1 MKERIRVY
9 HKDGSL
15 LKDREGNAVE
25 LSAVEMT
32 DGWMEDCFVQTTIE
46 SAYPINFSIGDYIVY
61 RGERYELNYDPGKAK
76 TARAGSGRGAFR
88 YENVKLNALQ
98 DELVRAQFLDVVLG
112 MENTEEQTIP
122 YTALPKFGFYV
133 QTVDDLLDRIQAN
146 MDEQMGAGLW
156 ALYSRNK
163 ERSLQRGCDG
173 AVWEEMYGE
182 GTTETIIDSAA
193 LTIDNQNCWNAL
205 ALVNSKWDINFVV
218 RGRNVFVDTMGLEV
232 PYEFVYGK
240 RRGLYEITQTA
251 DDSQAVTTRLRA
263 YGSEKNLPTHYYANL
278 CVDVF
283 GETSKISH
291 LASST
296 EAVLHITIPSLSWAA
311 AGSYFT
317 SVRDGSTAE
326 SREYNVTVK
335 SGNIE
340 GRGCAVSSARKEG
353 EGTVTIILNSLND
366 EYGMTVKNVEDFYTA
381 VMKERKVYFL
391 QGVNKQSFP
400 SKNMTVSTDQMPSHM
415 AVTRLMLPGFPKM
428 SVKEWW
434 DTQATEEEKAWI
446 NPSGKEHLLSELK
459 NRPYVDSVNI
469 KELGVRNGSVMF
481 DTENKKEGIIEIYPT
496 IEEMTVDGQRID
508 EINSGS
514 DIKDNGI
521 FKDGQTVPPF
531 SVTLSPKINFDI
543 NMLKKEDF
551 TISMKDGKCGGREFK
566 VNGSVKENGVWKLT
580 LDRVKDDAL
589 ELYFPNKD
597 FQIESG
603 DHFVLTGIEMPD
615 SYVEAASA
623 KLLKYALAWL
633 DKNDYTRYVFEPKVD
648 EIFMAYQHDKAKAD
662 ATGKTVSLYETL
674 KSGSLLHFSDTDL
687 KIDKSGVIERLI
699 IREEL
704 GSIPTYDV
712 TIKEDKDVGALQKMQ
727 DAIDTVTMS
736 VKSGLSS
743 AQIEGLIRSRGAK
756 YFLSKTDPDT
766 AQDVIRFLRGL
777 TVGRTGDGY
786 GVTGEGAATLSSC
799 VVESVRNAEATD
811 EDRTIVGGKGF
822 DLYMGK
828 DGKSH
833 LYIDYLTTRTKFFAA
848 SAEVRKVSYSGGTT
862 LFSNA
867 GSTIVKVAHV
877 LDDAGVTVGYKCYA
891 AADDGTTR
899 TANWWH
905 VGMMALCQTFNVKAG
920 ETENLQNRY
929 YWRLVVGT
937 GQETLEDGKL
947 YDYVILSNKRTF
959 MGSEACVPGQS
970 LAAVFEEQEGKTT
983 DDGNNVI
990 ANRMF
995 FGYEPAADGGEPDVP
1010 QPYDVIVQAG
1020 DQIQWNRFGNLI
1032 KLTTSTEDGSDNG
1045 NAPAIAMYHAM
1056 GAPYKTGDTVNPYQW
1071 KTLTSLDSPL
1081 LVLKNAKNFKF
1092 FTDDDPDNIIDPV
1105 TVTYDL
1111 VPSSEYIIRKPN
1123 SQTATPNDITFTLRK
1138 RTGNVTEDITDGYLL
1153 TAYYTSDGFPQKQK
1167 KVITQLSDIGVSFY
1181 TLRTAYVVASAE
1193 ESGETLAK
1201 TDIII
1206 LSDGA
1211 KGDTGTSFKV
1221 LGYALAHAKTY
1232 AELQQITPTDGG
1244 LYLVDDTTGMEGGG
1258 KKPCVVQW
1266 KNGKYIV
1273 CDSNDGDSY
1282 KIGEILWTN
1291 TGTYWLDIGSVKGE
1305 GVVIS
1310 DMSVTYAIS
1319 DSATVTP
1326 TEWQSAIIAAT
1337 DAKPYLWTRTT
1348 VTYKDSEGEHTT
1360 VSYAIA
1366 YKGKDAVEFIV
1377 KNAPL
1382 VFDTDENGIVPTNAV
1397 KTATIEVYCA
1407 GKNITSEVKSVSE
1420 GNGHVGCRG
1429 ISTEKDNTVIKAKL
1443 PGYMILKDSA
1453 LNVSVTSGYAVVN
1466 IVVGSTTYT
1475 QQVQFLVNVAKFT
1488 GAISAD
1494 NKKLRTDYTELTN
1507 RVGTVETDVNG
1518 IPIKTQGE
1526 LTKYTS
1532 TIEQT
1537 AREISLKVSTA
1548 VVERRNLLPGSA
1560 FRKQGEGC
1568 GFMKAK
1574 ILCSQKFEGTNIALA
1589 DKPQAG
1595 GLCWGGGY
1603 SRNIHVTKGKRYT
1616 LTFMARVLSG
1626 SADVLCEIRWEKSA
1640 TDGSHPAGYAGPAG
1654 SANLGVEK
1662 IQSAEGWHLYQ
1673 RSFTVPTNAAYEW
1686 VAVWCIK
1693 SNSSTANQQVCFA
1706 HPILIEGDAKDYV
1719 SWGLSPDDYNY
1730 IGGNLLDNTRTFAK
1744 GGNLTRM
1751 DASVVTNESYNNGCS
1766 VIYANAAS
1774 KYIEM
1779 AQWSVNTII
1788 KKDEDYIFSFMAK
1801 GSGSLSAYM
1810 WSGTNLSI
1818 FAEDSEHSTT
1828 SSNADGG
1835 RSMPLTD
1842 EWKRY
1847 WVHWR
1852 SEGTGTPNSILIRCM
1867 QGSKAWV
1874 TIPKLEVGATPT
1886 DWIES
1891 KSGYVEDSGLAAKM
1905 LRTGLDIENGK
1916 ITATADKFEV
1926 RNNSGEVTASVN
1938 KDGLLE
1944 VGAGVFSGSL
1954 VGVSGTFSK
1963 LMHVSDTNV
1972 YISFDQTYG
1981 GLLLKG
1987 FTVNDGPMRIMG
1999 DLAVDGDM
2007 NVGVVRSS
2015 GIWSQGSFGAL
2026 HRVYAR
2032 IKNDWLRVYYYAGN
2046 NEKMF
2051 AEKRLKTF
2059 TENGETIYSVPCY
2072 VDKIHGGFTL
2082 TDPDDDFGNG
2092 APIDT
2097 FVFEGNGWVNLV
2109 YNFAMYDTQKIT
2121 VLHTTGSPTAK
2132 IYVCV
2137 CGAKTELRGG
2147 VALQLWKAPQGLAS
2161 PAQSGAG
2168 HDVFVVSRYDN
2179 NWA

>member
-15 LKDREGNAVE
+15 LNDMEGNAVE

-76 TARAGSGRGAFR
+76 TARAGSDRGAFR

-173 AVWEEMYGE
+173 AVWEEMYGK

-205 ALVNSKWDINFVV
+205 ALVNSKWNINFVV
-218 RGRNVFVDTMGLEV
+218 RGRNVFVDTTGLEV

-296 EAVLHITIPSLSWAA
+296 NTVLHITIPSLSWAA
-311 AGSYFT
+311 AGNYFT

-335 SGNIE
+335 AGDIE
-340 GRGCAVSSARKEG
+340 GRGYAVSSARKEG
-353 EGTVTIILNSLND
+353 EGTVTIILNSSND

-400 SKNMTVSTDQMPSHM
+400 SKNMIANTDQMPSHM

-434 DTQATEEEKAWI
+434 NTQATEEEKAWI
-446 NPSGKEHLLSELK
+446 NPSGKEHLLSVLK

-496 IEEMTVDGQRID
+496 IEEMVVDGQRID
-508 EINSGS
+508 ELNSGS
-514 DIKDNGI
+514 AIKDNGI

-597 FQIESG
+597 FQMESG

-662 ATGKTVSLYETL
+662 TTGKTASLYETL
-674 KSGSLLHFSDTDL
+674 KAGSLLHFSDTDL

-777 TVGRTGDGY
+777 TIGRTGDGY
-786 GVTGEGAATLSSC
+786 GVTGEGAAKLSSC

-867 GSTIVKVAHV
+867 GSTLMKVAHV

-920 ETENLQNRY
+920 VTENLQNRY

-947 YDYVILSNKRTF
+947 YDYVILSNKMTF
-959 MGSEACVPGQS
+959 MGSEACVPVTSQKVIGADGKALVFGDVMIQVTTTGEKQS

-1081 LVLKNAKNFKF
+1081 LVLKNAKIFKF
-1092 FTDDDPDNIIDPV
+1092 FTDDNPDNIIDPV

-1111 VPSSEYIIRKPN
+1111 VPSSEYIIRRPN

-1138 RTGNVTEDITDGYLL
+1138 RTGNVTEDMKDGYLL

-1201 TDIII
+1201 TDIIL

-1211 KGDTGTSFKV
+1211 KGEPGA
-1221 LGYALAHAKTY
+1221 G
-1232 AELQQITPTDGG
+1232 
-1244 LYLVDDTTGMEGGG
+1244 
-1258 KKPCVVQW
+1258 
-1266 KNGKYIV
+1266 
-1273 CDSNDGDSY
+1273 
-1282 KIGEILWTN
+1282 
-1291 TGTYWLDIGSVKGE
+1291 
-1305 GVVIS
+1305 
-1310 DMSVTYAIS
+1310 
-1319 DSATVTP
+1319 
-1326 TEWQSAIIAAT
+1326 
-1337 DAKPYLWTRTT
+1337 
-1348 VTYKDSEGEHTT
+1348 
-1360 VSYAIA
+1360 
-1366 YKGKDAVEFIV
+1366 GKDAVEFIV

-1382 VFDTDENGIVPTNAV
+1382 VFDTDENGVVPTNAV
-1397 KTATIEVYCA
+1397 KTATIEVYRA
-1407 GKNITSEVKSVSE
+1407 GKNITSDVKSVSE

-1429 ISTEKDNTVIKAKL
+1429 ISIEKDNTVIKATL
-1443 PGYMILKDSA
+1443 AGYMILKDSA

-1532 TIEQT
+1532 TIEQS
-1537 AREISLKVSTA
+1537 AREISLKVGYA
-1548 VVERRNLLPGSA
+1548 LVERRNLLPGSA

-1693 SNSSTANQQVCFA
+1693 SNNSTANQQVCFA

-1744 GGNLTRM
+1744 AGNLTRM

-1774 KYIEM
+1774 KFIEM
-1779 AQWSVNTII
+1779 AQWSVAPFI
-1788 KKDEDYIFSFMAK
+1788 KKDEDYMFSFVAK
-1801 GSGSLSAYM
+1801 GSGTLSVFM
-1810 WSGTNLSI
+1810 WNGSNLSI

-1828 SSNADGG
+1828 SSNADGE
-1835 RSMPLTD
+1835 RSLPLTD

-1852 SEGTGTPNSILIRCM
+1852 SEGTGTPNYVLIRCL

-1874 TIPKLEVGATPT
+1874 TMPKLETGATPT

-1891 KSGYVEDSGLAAKM
+1891 KSGYVEDSGLVAKM

-1916 ITATADKFEV
+1916 ITATADTFEV
-1926 RNNSGEVTASVN
+1926 QDNRGNTTARITPE
-1938 KDGLLE
+1938 GF
-1944 VGAGVFSGSL
+1944 FSGSIYATNGYFDGLIRNLKRVITKENFYEFFEKDTWSGMDDAYKPIWDKIGSNFVIQSTPEDADGAAAYIQL
-1954 VGVSGTFSK
+1954 VLPTAAPIT
-1963 LMHVSDTNV
+1963 HP
-1972 YISFDQTYG
+1972 YE
-1981 GLLLKG
+1981 
-1987 FTVNDGPMRIMG
+1987 DGRYERAREVI
-1999 DLAVDGDM
+1999 
-2007 NVGVVRSS
+2007 
-2015 GIWSQGSFGAL
+2015 GSTIII
-2026 HRVYAR
+2026 RC
-2032 IKNDWLRVYYYAGN
+2032 
-2046 NEKMF
+2046 
-2051 AEKRLKTF
+2051 
-2059 TENGETIYSVPCY
+2059 ENGNGIILYGTSRTAPNWGVNGDANTSYTLQSGYVAYLTCKVKNTGSSSEESGYETIYWERV
-2072 VDKIHGGFTL
+2072 VRK
-2082 TDPDDDFGNG
+2082 
-2092 APIDT
+2092 
-2097 FVFEGNGWVNLV
+2097 
-2109 YNFAMYDTQKIT
+2109 
-2121 VLHTTGSPTAK
+2121 
-2132 IYVCV
+2132 
-2137 CGAKTELRGG
+2137 
-2147 VALQLWKAPQGLAS
+2147 ALP
-2161 PAQSGAG
+2161 
-2168 HDVFVVSRYDN
+2168 
-2179 NWA
+2179 

>member
-1 MKERIRVY
+1 MRERIRVY

-15 LKDREGNAVE
+15 LNDMEGNAVE

-76 TARAGSGRGAFR
+76 TARAGSDRGAFR

-173 AVWEEMYGE
+173 TVWEEMYGE
-182 GTTETIIDSAA
+182 GSTETVIDSTA

-205 ALVNSKWDINFVV
+205 ALVNSKWNINFVV
-218 RGRNVFVDTMGLEV
+218 RGRNVFVDTTGLEV

-296 EAVLHITIPSLSWAA
+296 NTVLHITIPSLSWAA

-335 SGNIE
+335 SGDIE
-340 GRGCAVSSARKEG
+340 GRGYAVSSARKEG
-353 EGTVTIILNSLND
+353 EGTVTIILNSSND

-400 SKNMTVSTDQMPSHM
+400 SKNMIANTDQMPSHM

-469 KELGVRNGSVMF
+469 NELGVRNGSVMF

-508 EINSGS
+508 EINRGS
-514 DIKDNGI
+514 AIEDNGI

-531 SVTLSPKINFDI
+531 SVTLSEKVNFDI

-597 FQIESG
+597 FQIERG

-674 KSGSLLHFSDTDL
+674 KAGSLLHFSDTDL
-687 KIDKSGVIERLI
+687 KIDKSGVIERLT

-712 TIKEDKDVGALQKMQ
+712 TIKEDKDVGTLQKMQ

-811 EDRTIVGGKGF
+811 ADRTIVGGKGF

-867 GSTIVKVAHV
+867 GSTIMKVAHV

-959 MGSEACVPGQS
+959 MGSEACVPVTSQKVIGADGNALVFGDVMIQVTTTGEKQS

-983 DDGNNVI
+983 DDGNNTI

-995 FGYEPAADGGEPDVP
+995 FGYEPSADGGEPDVP

-1056 GAPYKTGDTVNPYQW
+1056 GAPYKAGDTVNPYQW

-1092 FTDDDPDNIIDPV
+1092 FTDDNPDNIIDPV

-1123 SQTATPNDITFTLRK
+1123 SQTATPNDITFTLTK

-1181 TLRTAYVVASAE
+1181 TLMTAYVVASAE
-1193 ESGETLAK
+1193 ESGETLAR

-1366 YKGKDAVEFIV
+1366 YKGKDGDKGDPGATGKDAVEFIL

-1382 VFDTDENGIVPTNAV
+1382 VFDTDENGVVSSTV
-1397 KTATIEVYCA
+1397 SKTAQIQVMRS
-1407 GKNITSEVKSVSE
+1407 GKNIVSEV
-1420 GNGHVGCRG
+1420 GNLFPSNNNVGCGKPTLTRQTDG
-1429 ISTEKDNTVIKAKL
+1429 IDVTISGASIN
-1443 PGYMILKDSA
+1443 KDST
-1453 LNVSVTSGYAVVN
+1453 LGVSVTSGYV
-1466 IVVGSTTYT
+1466 IVYMAIGGTLYS
-1475 QQVQFLVNVAKFT
+1475 QQIHFLANVAKFT
-1488 GAISAD
+1488 GTISAD

-1507 RVGTVETDVNG
+1507 RVGAVETDVDG
-1518 IPIKTQGE
+1518 IPIKTQGK
-1526 LTKYTS
+1526 LTEYTS
-1532 TIEQT
+1532 TIEQS

-1548 VVERRNLLPGSA
+1548 IVERRNLLTGSA
-1560 FRKQGEGC
+1560 FRKQNEGC
-1568 GFMKAK
+1568 DFLMSK
-1574 ILCSQKFEGTNIALA
+1574 IVCSMPFDGTNILLA
-1589 DKPQAG
+1589 AEANAAG
-1595 GLCWGGGY
+1595 PRWNGAG
-1603 SRNIHVTKGKRYT
+1603 STRNIHVTKGKQYT
-1616 LTFMARVLSG
+1616 LAFWARARSVAVRVLG
-1626 SADVLCEIRWEKSA
+1626 EVRWKKSA
-1640 TDGSHPAGYAGPAG
+1640 TDTSYPAGYAGPAG
-1654 SANLGVEK
+1654 SASLGVE
-1662 IQSAEGWHLYQ
+1662 SVTPAEGWHLY
-1673 RSFTVPTNAAYEW
+1673 RRTFTVPANASYEW
-1686 VAVWCIK
+1686 IDVSCFKAG
-1693 SNSSTANQQVCFA
+1693 NSTANEQVYFA
-1706 HPILIEGDAKDYV
+1706 RPMLIEGGAEDYV
-1719 SWGLSPDDYNY
+1719 CWGLSSNDYNY
-1730 IGGNLLDNTRTFAK
+1730 IGGNLLDSTRTFAK
-1744 GGNLTRM
+1744 ADNLTRM

-1766 VIYANAAS
+1766 VIYANATS
-1774 KYIEM
+1774 KYVEM
-1779 AQWSVNTII
+1779 AQWSVAPFI
-1788 KKDEDYIFSFMAK
+1788 KKDEDYMFSFVAK
-1801 GSGSLSAYM
+1801 GSGTLSVFM
-1810 WSGTNLSI
+1810 WNGSNLSI
-1818 FAEDSEHSTT
+1818 FAEDSESATT
-1828 SSNADGG
+1828 KTDVDGA
-1835 RSMPLTD
+1835 RSFNLTSD
-1842 EWKRY
+1842 WKRY

-1852 SEGTGTPNSILIRCM
+1852 SEGTGLPNYALIRCV

-1886 DWIES
+1886 DWIEG

-1905 LRTGLDIENGK
+1905 LRTGIDIENGK
-1916 ITATADKFEV
+1916 ITATADTFEV
-1926 RNNSGEVTASVN
+1926 QDNRGNTTARITDDGFFTGSVYATN
-1938 KDGLLE
+1938 GYFDGLVRKLKRVITKENFYEYFEKDTYSGMSDAYNPIWDKIGSNFVIQSTPEDADGVAMYLQLALPTAEPITHPYTDGRYERARE
-1944 VGAGVFSGSL
+1944 V
-1954 VGVSGTFSK
+1954 
-1963 LMHVSDTNV
+1963 
-1972 YISFDQTYG
+1972 I
-1981 GLLLKG
+1981 
-1987 FTVNDGPMRIMG
+1987 
-1999 DLAVDGDM
+1999 
-2007 NVGVVRSS
+2007 
-2015 GIWSQGSFGAL
+2015 
-2026 HRVYAR
+2026 
-2032 IKNDWLRVYYYAGN
+2032 GN
-2046 NEKMF
+2046 TIII
-2051 AEKRLKTF
+2051 RC
-2059 TENGETIYSVPCY
+2059 ENGNGITLYGTSRTAPNWDSGGVAGSPYTLKSGYVAYLTCKVKNTGSSSEESGYETIYWERV
-2072 VDKIHGGFTL
+2072 VRK
-2082 TDPDDDFGNG
+2082 
-2092 APIDT
+2092 
-2097 FVFEGNGWVNLV
+2097 
-2109 YNFAMYDTQKIT
+2109 
-2121 VLHTTGSPTAK
+2121 
-2132 IYVCV
+2132 
-2137 CGAKTELRGG
+2137 
-2147 VALQLWKAPQGLAS
+2147 ALP
-2161 PAQSGAG
+2161 
-2168 HDVFVVSRYDN
+2168 
-2179 NWA
+2179 

>member
-1 MKERIRVY
+1 MKERIQVY

-15 LKDREGNAVE
+15 LKDMEGNAVE

-76 TARAGSGRGAFR
+76 TARAGSDRGAFR

-173 AVWEEMYGE
+173 TVWEEMYGE
-182 GTTETIIDSAA
+182 GSTETVIDSTA

-218 RGRNVFVDTMGLEV
+218 SGRNVFVDTTGLEV

-283 GETSKISH
+283 GETSKIRH
-291 LASST
+291 LASSENT
-296 EAVLHITIPSLSWAA
+296 ILHVTIPSLNWTA

-335 SGNIE
+335 AGDVE
-340 GRGCAVSSARKEG
+340 GRGYVVSSARKEG
-353 EGTVTIILNSLND
+353 EGTVCIVLNPLNT

-400 SKNMTVSTDQMPSHM
+400 SKNMTVNTDQMPSHM

-496 IEEMTVDGQRID
+496 IEEMVVDGQRID
-508 EINSGS
+508 EINRGS
-514 DIKDNGI
+514 AIKDNGI

-531 SVTLSPKINFDI
+531 SVMLSPKINFDI

-674 KSGSLLHFSDTDL
+674 KAGSLLHFSDTDL
-687 KIDKSGVIERLI
+687 KIDKSGVIERLV

-712 TIKEDKDVGALQKMQ
+712 TIKEDKDVGTLQKMQ
-727 DAIDTVTMS
+727 DSIDTVTMS

-743 AQIEGLIRSRGAK
+743 TQIEGLIRSRGAK

-777 TVGRTGDGY
+777 TIGRAEDGY
-786 GVTGEGAATLSSC
+786 GVTGEGVATLSSC

-867 GSTIVKVAHV
+867 GSTIMKVAHV

-905 VGMMALCQTFNVKAG
+905 TGMMALCQTFNVKAG

-929 YWRLVVGT
+929 YWRLVVGV

-959 MGSEACVPGQS
+959 LGSEACVQGQS

-995 FGYEPAADGGEPDVP
+995 FGYEPAEDGGEPDVP

-1020 DQIQWNRFGNLI
+1020 DQIQWNRFGNLY

-1045 NAPAIAMYHAM
+1045 NAPGIAMYHAM
-1056 GAPYKTGDTVNPYQW
+1056 GAPYKAGDTVNPYQW

-1092 FTDDDPDNIIDPV
+1092 FTDDNPDNIIDPV

-1138 RTGNVTEDITDGYLL
+1138 RTGNVTEAVTDSYLL

-1167 KVITQLSDIGVSFY
+1167 KVITKLSDIGVSFY

-1232 AELQQITPTDGG
+1232 AELQQITPTENG
-1244 LYLVDDTTGMEGGG
+1244 LYLVDDTTGMEGGS
-1258 KKPCVVQW
+1258 KRPCVVQW

-1348 VTYKDSEGEHTT
+1348 VTYKDSEGEHTM

-1382 VFDTDENGIVPTNAV
+1382 VFDTDQNGVVPTNAV
-1397 KTATIEVYCA
+1397 KTATIEVYRA

-1429 ISTEKDNTVIKAKL
+1429 ISIEKDNTVIKARL

-1453 LNVSVTSGYAVVN
+1453 LNVSVTSGYAVVI

-1537 AREISLKVSTA
+1537 ARDISLKVGYA
-1548 VVERRNLLPGSA
+1548 LVERRNLLPGSA
-1560 FRKQGEGC
+1560 FRKQNEGC

-1574 ILCSQKFEGTNIALA
+1574 ILCSQKFLGTNIALA

-1654 SANLGVEK
+1654 SANLGIEK

-1673 RSFTVPTNAAYEW
+1673 RSFTVPANAAYEW
-1686 VAVWCIK
+1686 VAVWCVK

-1744 GGNLTRM
+1744 AGNLTRM

-1774 KYIEM
+1774 KYVEM

-1788 KKDEDYIFSFMAK
+1788 KKDEDYILSFMAK
-1801 GSGSLSAYM
+1801 GSGSIDAYM
-1810 WSGTNLSI
+1810 WSGSNLSI
-1818 FAEDSEHSTT
+1818 FAEDSESATT
-1828 SSNADGG
+1828 ETSNDGA
-1835 RSMPLTD
+1835 RRFNLTSD
-1842 EWKRY
+1842 WKRY

-1852 SEGTGTPNSILIRCM
+1852 SEGTGTPNYVLIRCL

-1874 TIPKLEVGATPT
+1874 TMPKLETGATPT

-1905 LRTGLDIENGK
+1905 LRTGFDIENGK
-1916 ITATADKFEV
+1916 ITATADKFEI
-1926 RNNSGEVTASVN
+1926 RNNAGQITAKVN
-1938 KDGLLE
+1938 KDGLFETNNAIISGNIISSSGNIGGFEISENGLSASSYSSY
-1944 VGAGVFSGSL
+1944 GGDIDFFLNTGSL
-1954 VGVSGTFSK
+1954 PMLGFRSSEQYVSIGLDVFPATVMNPDGKCCLRIEHNLTDKPGLGGRPIANWGAYINVSGASEENIGLMMHGDLRADARKHHSLRGTIVISRNYPLLVADDLDENGKYTSFAKGVSFEPKDYKFGGWGLKVLNGIIVGVE
-1963 LMHVSDTNV
+1963 
-1972 YISFDQTYG
+1972 
-1981 GLLLKG
+1981 
-1987 FTVNDGPMRIMG
+1987 RI
-1999 DLAVDGDM
+1999 
-2007 NVGVVRSS
+2007 
-2015 GIWSQGSFGAL
+2015 
-2026 HRVYAR
+2026 
-2032 IKNDWLRVYYYAGN
+2032 
-2046 NEKMF
+2046 
-2051 AEKRLKTF
+2051 
-2059 TENGETIYSVPCY
+2059 
-2072 VDKIHGGFTL
+2072 
-2082 TDPDDDFGNG
+2082 
-2092 APIDT
+2092 
-2097 FVFEGNGWVNLV
+2097 
-2109 YNFAMYDTQKIT
+2109 
-2121 VLHTTGSPTAK
+2121 
-2132 IYVCV
+2132 
-2137 CGAKTELRGG
+2137 
-2147 VALQLWKAPQGLAS
+2147 
-2161 PAQSGAG
+2161 
-2168 HDVFVVSRYDN
+2168 
-2179 NWA
+2179 

>member
-15 LKDREGNAVE
+15 LNDMEGNAVE

-76 TARAGSGRGAFR
+76 TARAGSDRGAFR

-218 RGRNVFVDTMGLEV
+218 RGRNVFVDTTGLEV

-296 EAVLHITIPSLSWAA
+296 NTVLHVTIPSLSWAA

-335 SGNIE
+335 AGDIE
-340 GRGCAVSSARKEG
+340 GRGLAVSSARTEG
-353 EGTVTIILNSLND
+353 EGTVTIILNSSND

-400 SKNMTVSTDQMPSHM
+400 SKNMIANTDQMPSHM

-459 NRPYVDSVNI
+459 DRPYVDSVNI

-508 EINSGS
+508 GINSGS

-531 SVTLSPKINFDI
+531 SVTLSEKVNFDI

-662 ATGKTVSLYETL
+662 TTGKTASLYETL
-674 KSGSLLHFSDTDL
+674 KAGSLLHFSDTDL
-687 KIDKSGVIERLI
+687 NIDKSGVIERLI

-712 TIKEDKDVGALQKMQ
+712 TIKEDKDVGTLQKMQ

-756 YFLSKTDPDT
+756 YFLSKLNPDT
-766 AQDVIRFLRGL
+766 AQEEIRFLRGL
-777 TVGRTGDGY
+777 AIGATDGSGY
-786 GVTGEGAATLSSC
+786 GITGKGQATLSE
-799 VVESVRNAEATD
+799 VVVDRVRDPQSTEQ
-811 EDRTIVGGKGF
+811 DRVIVGGKGF
-822 DLYMGK
+822 DLYMGE

-867 GSTIVKVAHV
+867 GSTIMKVAHV
-877 LDDAGVTVGYKCYA
+877 LDDAGTVIGYKCYA
-891 AADDGTTR
+891 AADDGTTK

-920 ETENLQNRY
+920 ESENLQNRY
-929 YWRLVVGT
+929 YWRLVVGV
-937 GQETLEDGKL
+937 GQENLEDGKL

-959 MGSEACVPGQS
+959 MGSEACVPVTAKRVIGADGKALVFGNVMVEVTQNDGMGS
-970 LAAVFEEQEGKTT
+970 LSSIFAEQEGKTT

-990 ANRMF
+990 ANRVF
-995 FGYEPAADGGEPDVP
+995 FGYEPAADGGEPDAP
-1010 QPYDVIVQAG
+1010 MPYDVIVQAG

-1056 GAPYKTGDTVNPYQW
+1056 GAPYRTGDTVNPYQW
-1071 KTLTSLDSPL
+1071 ETLTLLMSPAREL
-1081 LVLKNAKNFKF
+1081 HNTKCFKF
-1092 FTDDDPDNIIDPV
+1092 FTDDPSVEIDPV

-1123 SQTATPNDITFTLRK
+1123 SQTATPNDVTFTLRK
-1138 RTGNVTEDITDGYLL
+1138 RTGNVTEDMKDGYLL
-1153 TAYYTSDGFPQKQK
+1153 TADYTTTAGESKSG
-1167 KVITQLSDIGVSFY
+1167 VAINRLADIGVSFY
-1181 TLRTAYVVASAE
+1181 ILASVMVRATVKADNTTVTL
-1193 ESGETLAK
+1193 TLP
-1201 TDIII
+1201 I

-1221 LGYALAHAKTY
+1221 LGYALAHAKNY
-1232 AELQQITPTDGG
+1232 ADLQKITPTENG
-1244 LYLVDDTTGMEGGG
+1244 LYLVDDTTGMEGGS
-1258 KKPCVVQW
+1258 KRPCVVQW

-1366 YKGKDAVEFIV
+1366 YKGKDGDKGDPGANGKDAVEFIV
-1377 KNAPL
+1377 KDAPL
-1382 VFDTDENGIVPTNAV
+1382 VFDTDENGVVSASV
-1397 KTATIEVYCA
+1397 SKTATIQVMRS
-1407 GKNITSEVKSVSE
+1407 GKNIVSEV
-1420 GNGHVGCRG
+1420 GNLFPSNNNVGCGKPTLTKQTDG
-1429 ISTEKDNTVIKAKL
+1429 IDVTISGASIN
-1443 PGYMILKDSA
+1443 KDST
-1453 LNVSVTSGYAVVN
+1453 LGVSVTSGFV
-1466 IVVGSTTYT
+1466 IVYMAIGSTLYSR
-1475 QQVQFLVNVAKFT
+1475 QIPFMVNLAKFT
-1488 GAISAD
+1488 GTISAD

-1507 RVGTVETDVNG
+1507 RVGAVETDVNG

-1526 LTKYTS
+1526 LKKYTS

-1537 AREISLKVSTA
+1537 AREISLKVTEETVNMA
-1548 VVERRNLLPGSA
+1548 RNCIVGSA
-1560 FRKQGEGC
+1560 LREYDEITPINGTKKVTIMTEGV
-1568 GFMKAK
+1568 G
-1574 ILCSQKFEGTNIALA
+1574 GTNYAQCYCIGATANSWTGLYFK
-1589 DKPQAG
+1589 DVRVKPQ
-1595 GLCWGGGY
+1595 
-1603 SRNIHVTKGKRYT
+1603 TK
-1616 LTFMARVLSG
+1616 
-1626 SADVLCEIRWEKSA
+1626 
-1640 TDGSHPAGYAGPAG
+1640 
-1654 SANLGVEK
+1654 
-1662 IQSAEGWHLYQ
+1662 
-1673 RSFTVPTNAAYEW
+1673 
-1686 VAVWCIK
+1686 
-1693 SNSSTANQQVCFA
+1693 
-1706 HPILIEGDAKDYV
+1706 
-1719 SWGLSPDDYNY
+1719 
-1730 IGGNLLDNTRTFAK
+1730 
-1744 GGNLTRM
+1744 
-1751 DASVVTNESYNNGCS
+1751 
-1766 VIYANAAS
+1766 
-1774 KYIEM
+1774 
-1779 AQWSVNTII
+1779 
-1788 KKDEDYIFSFMAK
+1788 YIFSVWMRMTAK
-1801 GSGSLSAYM
+1801 PDNGSYVAIKTYNTSVTGTEVARIKFPDSQTLNVWALYKVAVSVPAACNRLLIETGVRKNGAIDLCRPMLEEGDTYQGWSLSPY
-1810 WSGTNLSI
+1810 
-1818 FAEDSEHSTT
+1818 D
-1828 SSNADGG
+1828 
-1835 RSMPLTD
+1835 
-1842 EWKRY
+1842 
-1847 WVHWR
+1847 
-1852 SEGTGTPNSILIRCM
+1852 
-1867 QGSKAWV
+1867 V
-1874 TIPKLEVGATPT
+1874 TIDDAVVA
-1886 DWIES
+1886 
-1891 KSGYVEDSGLAAKM
+1891 
-1905 LRTGLDIENGK
+1905 TGLDIKNGIIK
-1916 ITATADKFEV
+1916 ATADKFEI
-1926 RNNSGEVTASVN
+1926 RNNNGEQTAAVNEKGRLEVKSGLFSGFIVKKMTTLTPDNISEYLKSSQSNGYLSMDFSAAGSYVCFTGAMKAKYGDDYPSPVLPFYNIGSISASLGVTAEEAISYIGQIVIIAN
-1938 KDGLLE
+1938 K
-1944 VGAGVFSGSL
+1944 
-1954 VGVSGTFSK
+1954 
-1963 LMHVSDTNV
+1963 SDT
-1972 YISFDQTYG
+1972 
-1981 GLLLKG
+1981 
-1987 FTVNDGPMRIMG
+1987 TVNVIGGGTIKGGGTQSQWIETGYMAV
-1999 DLAVDGDM
+1999 LACEFEYTSV
-2007 NVGVVRSS
+2007 
-2015 GIWSQGSFGAL
+2015 
-2026 HRVYAR
+2026 
-2032 IKNDWLRVYYYAGN
+2032 KNYKIVW
-2046 NEKMF
+2046 
-2051 AEKRLKTF
+2051 
-2059 TENGETIYSVPCY
+2059 NGYCV
-2072 VDKIHGGFTL
+2072 KI
-2082 TDPDDDFGNG
+2082 
-2092 APIDT
+2092 
-2097 FVFEGNGWVNLV
+2097 
-2109 YNFAMYDTQKIT
+2109 
-2121 VLHTTGSPTAK
+2121 
-2132 IYVCV
+2132 
-2137 CGAKTELRGG
+2137 
-2147 VALQLWKAPQGLAS
+2147 
-2161 PAQSGAG
+2161 
-2168 HDVFVVSRYDN
+2168 
-2179 NWA
+2179 